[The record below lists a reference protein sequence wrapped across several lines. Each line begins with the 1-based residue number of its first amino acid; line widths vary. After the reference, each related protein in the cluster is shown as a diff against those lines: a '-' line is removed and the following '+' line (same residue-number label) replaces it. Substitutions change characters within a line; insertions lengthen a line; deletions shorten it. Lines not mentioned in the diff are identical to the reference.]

1 MANIR
6 LKYRMLL
13 FILLLCSRC
22 PGVDEDS
29 SENLIIIEPVAIGAA
44 EGLKEDGKI
53 VLPPL
58 RTLVGRPKITR
69 IDLSSRGLK
78 FRPVQPAK
86 SIKVNFDLGN
96 GNFLVPINGGGSS
109 VRVLKKTKRW
119 EDLTLVD
126 KLGGKLM
133 SGDAVNLKTSDG
145 KHYLSVDSQSTI
157 VHAKATQA
165 GRSETFTILSTTG
178 KKEITFGDTI
188 AFRTYQNMFISA
200 GNRSLNT
207 IIRGNKRSVGIGE
220 TFKLLSPVGVAKLML
235 KPITPPASVA
245 ARPPASIARTTPAPG
260 AVRTTDTPTL
270 ELAETVGVSAKSLVA
285 MKALTPTKKT
295 ETEKKNLNLLTTKMQ
310 RATSQKTPMVMGKMI
325 EVSKFQ
331 YGLGAKVQNKNG
343 QGPAG
348 SPIGLIESIHS
359 DIEIANP
366 ISLAIYEDKNANSGL
381 YYYLPKEY
389 HLVWEAGGYG
399 MTMDYFAAVQE
410 GQAGDIMII
419 TDLHAGIGVSDL
431 QLIEELLKDYTKEHG
446 KTFKE
451 LLPLP
456 LKEKPKASF
465 VDDLNKLYNI
475 PADKTVVHSVS
486 DVLGRLRV
494 SWVTDSI
501 NKENMQVVLLGLG
514 LQGTVTFLPAGSVP
528 NQDVVA
534 SIHPAVSQTFGEIV
548 WNRSQQIRNE
558 TPYSLQFNYLNV
570 LIKEKDTKEPVFY
583 SWNLGETKV
592 IPQAAV
598 QIKATSIPSW
608 IDGKAMRKWIEY
620 DVIDRTEEQDE
631 TVIQM
636 MTGGVFSLE
645 RTDIVVNT
653 TNAFSGTGAYHII
666 ATIRSKYFEPQSKD
680 LITKKV
686 VLKEDFATETI
697 PDVIYFDNW
706 EHRTTETDPLF
717 EFNLKVIMQDSKIH
731 TSDKWIPF
739 NDIDLYIGTSVI
751 KDSLGFLPGTDG
763 GA

>member
-1 MANIR
+1 
-6 LKYRMLL
+6 
-13 FILLLCSRC
+13 
-22 PGVDEDS
+22 
-29 SENLIIIEPVAIGAA
+29 
-44 EGLKEDGKI
+44 
-53 VLPPL
+53 
-58 RTLVGRPKITR
+58 
-69 IDLSSRGLK
+69 
-78 FRPVQPAK
+78 
-86 SIKVNFDLGN
+86 
-96 GNFLVPINGGGSS
+96 
-109 VRVLKKTKRW
+109 VLKKTKRW
-119 EDLTLVD
+119 EDFTLVD

-145 KHYLSVDSQSTI
+145 KHYLSVDGQNTI

-188 AFRTYQNMFISA
+188 AFRTYQNMFVSA

-207 IIRGNKRSVGIGE
+207 IIRGNRRSVGVGE
-220 TFKLLSPVGVAKLML
+220 TFKLLSPVGVAKLIL
-235 KPITPPASVA
+235 KPIKPPASVA
-245 ARPPASIARTTPAPG
+245 MRTPAPR
-260 AVRTTDTPTL
+260 VRKTTDTPTL

-285 MKALTPTKKT
+285 MKTLTPTKKT
-295 ETEKKNLNLLTTKMQ
+295 ETEKKNLNILSTKMQ
-310 RATSQKTPMVMGKMI
+310 RATKQKTPIVMGKMI
-325 EVSKFQ
+325 DVSKFQ
-331 YGLGAKVQNKNG
+331 YGLGTKVQNNNG

-348 SPIGLIESIHS
+348 SPIGIIENIHS
-359 DIEIANP
+359 DIDMVNP
-366 ISLAIYEDKNANSGL
+366 VSLAIYEDKNVNSGL

-389 HLVWEAGGYG
+389 HLVWEAGSYG
-399 MTMDYFAAVQE
+399 MTMDYFAATEE
-410 GQAGDIMII
+410 GQPGDIMII
-419 TDLHAGIGVSDL
+419 TDLHAGIGISDL

-494 SWVTDSI
+494 SWVTNSI

-514 LQGTVTFLPAGSVP
+514 LQGTVSFIPAGSVLH

-534 SIHPAVSQTFGEIV
+534 SIHPAVSQTFGEIA
-548 WNRSQQIRNE
+548 WNRGQLIHNE
-558 TPYSLQFNYLNV
+558 APYSLQFKYLNV

-592 IPQAAV
+592 APQAAV
-598 QIKATSIPSW
+598 QIKAASIPSW

-645 RTDIVVNT
+645 RKDIVVNT
-653 TNAFSGTGAYHII
+653 TDAFSGTGAYHII
-666 ATIRSKYFEPQSKD
+666 LTIRSKYFEPQSKE
-680 LITKKV
+680 LITKKI

-697 PDVIYFDNW
+697 PEVVYFDNW

-739 NDIDLYIGTSVI
+739 NDTDLYIGTSVI
-751 KDSLGFLPGTDG
+751 KESLGFLPGTDG

>member
-1 MANIR
+1 M
-6 LKYRMLL
+6 
-13 FILLLCSRC
+13 
-22 PGVDEDS
+22 
-29 SENLIIIEPVAIGAA
+29 
-44 EGLKEDGKI
+44 
-53 VLPPL
+53 
-58 RTLVGRPKITR
+58 
-69 IDLSSRGLK
+69 
-78 FRPVQPAK
+78 
-86 SIKVNFDLGN
+86 
-96 GNFLVPINGGGSS
+96 
-109 VRVLKKTKRW
+109 RVLKKTKRW

-126 KLGGKLM
+126 KLGGTLM